1 MTCLAALRHDRI
13 DAPWVIDGPV
23 NAEIFLR
30 YVETQL
36 APTLGKG
43 DVVIIDNLSSHKGP
57 AVRTAIR
64 ATGARLLFLPAYSP
78 DLNPI
83 EQLFAK
89 LKHLLRKACA
99 RTVEATWKQIGH
111 LLGQFTAKE
120 CKNYLSNLGYGQP
133 NDIML
138 IALRRRTRP
147 SQPASTTSS
156 CVTGANDGSLVTRS
170 LSKVCGRH
178 DVPLPAAA
186 LPLGHPPNPVS
197 HDSIADKAAKA
208 VVSRIARRKR
218 NTIDAAV
225 AGSATAPN
233 AARDRQADNP
243 DG

>member
-1 MTCLAALRHDRI
+1 MARKRARWKARQGSVDIARLVFIDETWAKTNMGPLRGWSLCGHRLEAKVPFGHWKTMTCVAALRHDRI

-43 DVVIIDNLSSHKGP
+43 DIVIMDNLSSHKGP

-111 LLGQFTAKE
+111 LLRQFTAKE
-120 CKNYLSNLGYGQP
+120 CTNYLLNSGYG
-133 NDIML
+133 
-138 IALRRRTRP
+138 
-147 SQPASTTSS
+147 ST
-156 CVTGANDGSLVTRS
+156 
-170 LSKVCGRH
+170 
-178 DVPLPAAA
+178 
-186 LPLGHPPNPVS
+186 
-197 HDSIADKAAKA
+197 
-208 VVSRIARRKR
+208 
-218 NTIDAAV
+218 
-225 AGSATAPN
+225 
-233 AARDRQADNP
+233 
-243 DG
+243 